1 MKILNGL
8 KTNLIYKLVAF
19 ILAVITY
26 IYVQNELISSG
37 RIFHN
42 KELLKQLDFKV
53 VPIKVALKGE
63 PPPRYQILTGNIKVK
78 PEKVIIVGKK
88 SDLDKISEI
97 STQEIDV
104 RKFTHTQILYVPLKP
119 VENAIVGD
127 KAMVEI
133 EIPVVAVR

>member
-19 ILAVITY
+19 ILAVVTY

>member
-1 MKILNGL
+1 MKILSGL

-19 ILAVITY
+19 ILAVVTY

>member
-1 MKILNGL
+1 MRILSGI
-8 KTNLIYKLVAF
+8 KTNLIYKLIAF

-37 RIFHN
+37 SNFHN

-63 PPPRYQILTGNIKVK
+63 PPPGYQILTANIKVK
-78 PEKVIIVGKK
+78 PEKIIIVGKK
-88 SDLDKISEI
+88 NDLDKISEV

-104 RKFTHTQILYVPLKP
+104 RKFTHTQVLYVSLKP

-127 KAMVEI
+127 KTMVEV
-133 EIPVVAVR
+133 EIPVITVR